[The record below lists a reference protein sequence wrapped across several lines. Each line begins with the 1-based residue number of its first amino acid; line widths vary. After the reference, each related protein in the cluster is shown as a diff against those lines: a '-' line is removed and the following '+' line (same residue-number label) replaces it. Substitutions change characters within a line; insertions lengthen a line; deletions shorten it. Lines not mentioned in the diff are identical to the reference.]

1 MSKFCEKC
9 GNQLND
15 NDVFC
20 EKCGTRVELGEMTNS
35 TDTAQSLSGSV
46 SQQATVQPEIVILQ
60 KKKMNPLKIIIP
72 IVSGVLVVTLVI
84 ALVMMLGKG
93 VVKTSK
99 DGKNVFAF
107 NPKEFV
113 ERYNETNA
121 DVLTSEF
128 DFSSFEHSTNDDGND
143 LYKKTYS
150 DAAYV
155 LFTDGAGYASNVETI
170 KYWYDSEESYTP
182 PGGIVRELRAV
193 YPDLSYDEAESILID
208 AKAKN
213 SYVGYE
219 YRDVKITYEYDKS
232 YSAQSWFISPK

>member
-1 MSKFCEKC
+1 M
-9 GNQLND
+9 
-15 NDVFC
+15 
-20 EKCGTRVELGEMTNS
+20 
-35 TDTAQSLSGSV
+35 
-46 SQQATVQPEIVILQ
+46 
-60 KKKMNPLKIIIP
+60 
-72 IVSGVLVVTLVI
+72 
-84 ALVMMLGKG
+84 
-93 VVKTSK
+93 
-99 DGKNVFAF
+99 
-107 NPKEFV
+107 
-113 ERYNETNA
+113 
-121 DVLTSEF
+121 TSEF

-155 LFTDGAGYASNVETI
+155 LFTDGAGYASNVVTI

-219 YRDVKITYEYDKS
+219 YRDVKLHMNTTKVIVLRVGLYHLNNRRKICFVQNAE
-232 YSAQSWFISPK
+232 ISLMMMLYFVLLAETKWQAIRM

>member
-15 NDVFC
+15 DDVFC
-20 EKCGTRVELGEMTNS
+20 EKCGTRVESGKMTNS
-35 TDTAQSLSGSV
+35 TDTTQSVSGSV
-46 SQQATVQPEIVILQ
+46 SQQATVQPEVVILQ

-84 ALVMMLGKG
+84 ALVMMLGKS

-99 DGKNVFAF
+99 DGKKVFAF

-113 ERYNETNA
+113 ERYNKTNA

-128 DFSSFEHSTNDDGND
+128 DFSSFEYDTNSDGDD

-150 DAAYV
+150 DASYV
-155 LFTDGAGYASNVETI
+155 LFTEGYTL
-170 KYWYDSEESYTP
+170 
-182 PGGIVRELRAV
+182 VRR
-193 YPDLSYDEAESILID
+193 
-208 AKAKN
+208 
-213 SYVGYE
+213 
-219 YRDVKITYEYDKS
+219 
-232 YSAQSWFISPK
+232 

>member
-15 NDVFC
+15 DDVFC
-20 EKCGTRVELGEMTNS
+20 EKCGTRVESGKMTNS
-35 TDTAQSLSGSV
+35 TDTTQSVSGSV
-46 SQQATVQPEIVILQ
+46 SQQATVQPEVVILQ

-84 ALVMMLGKG
+84 ALVMMLGKS

-99 DGKNVFAF
+99 DGKKVFAF

-113 ERYNETNA
+113 ERYNKTNA

-128 DFSSFEHSTNDDGND
+128 DFSSFEYDTNSDGDD

-150 DAAYV
+150 DASYV
-155 LFTDGAGYASNVETI
+155 LFTDGAGYASNVESI

-182 PGGIVRELRAV
+182 PGGIARELRAV
-193 YPDLSYDEAESILID
+193 YPDLSYDEAESILIA
-208 AKAKN
+208 AKKI
-213 SYVGYE
+213 SYFRYE
-219 YRDVKITYEYDKS
+219 YRDVKISYEYNKNNS
-232 YSAQSWFISPK
+232 TQSWFISPK